1 LFRLSSYPRS
11 TLTARLTPDGRRRA
25 IGFGVA
31 LLLEALLIL
40 LLLTLGQGGKIGGKV
55 GEVLTTFDASE
66 AEAPPQPEDKPPQPQ
81 QQTQPAAPPQP
92 RPEEPVPPAPPKPA
106 PAPPLIQLPRDTG
119 PTFDISN
126 LPPEPARPAPARP
139 TVGPPAPSSRGD
151 TPVVGTAPNG
161 QPLYAAQWYR
171 EPTDQELGGYL
182 STAQPGWGLIACKTA
197 PEYRVE
203 ECVVLDEYPNGSN
216 VGRATLAA
224 SWQFKVRP
232 PRKGNR
238 YLVGEW
244 VRIRIT
250 YQMRQAPD
258 YARQ

>member
-1 LFRLSSYPRS
+1 LFQPSQYE
-11 TLTARLTPDGRRRA
+11 RLTLAERLRTDRGRRA
-25 IGFGVA
+25 VGLGVA

-40 LLLTLGQGGKIGGKV
+40 LLLTLGESGNLAKKAGP
-55 GEVLTTFDASE
+55 VLTTFDAGETEE
-66 AEAPPQPEDKPPQPQ
+66 APQPEEKPPEPQ
-81 QQTQPAAPPQP
+81 QAARTVTRPQP
-92 RPEEPVPPAPPKPA
+92 RPDQPQPPKPA
-106 PAPPLIQLPRDTG
+106 PPPPLIQLPRDNG
-119 PTFDISN
+119 PTFDISQ
-126 LPPEPARPAPARP
+126 LPREPAKPTPAQPP
-139 TVGPPAPSSRGD
+139 VGPPAPSTRGD

-171 EPTDQELGGYL
+171 EPTEQEMAGYL

-203 ECVVLDEYPNGSN
+203 DCVLLDEYPEGSN
-216 VGRATLAA
+216 IGRATLAA

-250 YQMRQAPD
+250 YQMRQATD
-258 YARQ
+258 YSRQ

>member
-1 LFRLSSYPRS
+1 LFQPSQYE
-11 TLTARLTPDGRRRA
+11 RLTLAERLRTDRGRRA
-25 IGFGVA
+25 VGLGVA

-40 LLLTLGQGGKIGGKV
+40 LLLTLGERGNLAKKAGP
-55 GEVLTTFDASE
+55 VLTTFDAGETEE
-66 AEAPPQPEDKPPQPQ
+66 APQPEEKPPEPQ
-81 QQTQPAAPPQP
+81 QAARTVTRPQP
-92 RPEEPVPPAPPKPA
+92 RPDQPQPPKPA
-106 PAPPLIQLPRDTG
+106 PPPPLIQLPRDNG
-119 PTFDISN
+119 PTFDISQ
-126 LPPEPARPAPARP
+126 LPREPAKPTPAQPP
-139 TVGPPAPSSRGD
+139 VGPPAPSTRGD

-171 EPTDQELGGYL
+171 EPTEQEMAGYL

-203 ECVVLDEYPNGSN
+203 DCVLLDEYPEGSN
-216 VGRATLAA
+216 IGRATLAA

-250 YQMRQAPD
+250 YQMRQATD
-258 YARQ
+258 YSRQ